1 MPTAGALLD
10 RKGREVATISPGHTV
25 LEAARVMNDLR
36 IGSLVVVGEDGSI
49 EGILSERD
57 ILTRVVAMDRPAER
71 TSVQSVM
78 TRDVV
83 VAGEGTSLDQIR
95 AMMRSRRI
103 RHVPVVRGGRLSGMI
118 SIGDLNAETREAL
131 CATISTLESYIRQ
144 G

>member
-10 RKGREVATISPGHTV
+10 RKGRDVATISPEHTV
-25 LEAARVMNDLR
+25 LEAAKVMNDLR
-36 IGSLVVVGEDGSI
+36 IGSLVVLGRDGSI
-49 EGILSERD
+49 AGILSERD

-83 VAGEGTSLDQIR
+83 VASEGASLDQIR
-95 AMMRSRRI
+95 AIMRSRRI
-103 RHVPVVRGGRLSGMI
+103 RHVPIVRGDCLCGMI

-131 CATISTLESYIRQ
+131 TATISTLESYIRQ